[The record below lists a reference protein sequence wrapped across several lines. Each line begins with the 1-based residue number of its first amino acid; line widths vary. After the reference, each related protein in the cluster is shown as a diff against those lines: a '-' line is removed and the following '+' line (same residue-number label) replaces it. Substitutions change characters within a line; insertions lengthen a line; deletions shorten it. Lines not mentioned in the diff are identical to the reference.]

1 MCSNKLHFSFFMF
14 LKLNYRPFGR
24 FGDFNQYENTK
35 RKRRNIVL

>member
-1 MCSNKLHFSFFMF
+1 MF

-24 FGDFNQYENTK
+24 LGDFNQYEKTK

>member
-1 MCSNKLHFSFFMF
+1 MF

-35 RKRRNIVL
+35 RKRINIV